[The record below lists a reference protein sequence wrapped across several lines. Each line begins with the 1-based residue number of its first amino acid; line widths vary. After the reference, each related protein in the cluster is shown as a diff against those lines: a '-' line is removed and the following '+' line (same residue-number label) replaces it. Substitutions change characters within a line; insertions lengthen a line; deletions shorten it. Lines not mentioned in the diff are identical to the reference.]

1 LLPGYKRRMSAMI
14 ECAFINSVITTDT
27 DRDHDINPASRR
39 NDILKT
45 CAQQDTMEKRISGLR
60 MMWLRPSAAPE
71 KSGYVSALTYAW
83 KSVQL
88 TQQTGRARVRRYLR
102 H

>member
-1 LLPGYKRRMSAMI
+1 MSAMI
-14 ECAFINSVITTDT
+14 ECAFINSVITTDS
-27 DRDHDINPASRR
+27 DRDRDSNTAFRR

-71 KSGYVSALTYAW
+71 KSGLVCSLT
-83 KSVQL
+83 SF
-88 TQQTGRARVRRYLR
+88 
-102 H
+102 